1 MKDTTQKKKPE
12 KMMKPSSKIK
22 GMMLFPSLEAN
33 TGKKA
38 AAVDKKK
45 HEQEES
51 REEGCP
57 LSFLPPTSALAL
69 KEALD

>member
-1 MKDTTQKKKPE
+1 MKTKKPE

-38 AAVDKKK
+38 AAVDKK
-45 HEQEES
+45 HEQEEEQEVKQG
-51 REEGCP
+51 RR
-57 LSFLPPTSALAL
+57 LPSAPFAANICSCF
-69 KEALD
+69 KRGA